1 MGCVAIYFILTV
13 LEAESLESESCPG
26 NVLVNLYSR
35 SHMSDFLC
43 SFVMEQRWER
53 LDFCINIFGSLPWPH
68 LRQSL
73 QSMSGFNLE
82 FEKNKG
88 IQLIVPTFG
97 FPNACVF
104 TMLNRLAATFQTII
118 STSNSKPQV
127 SYNIIKSMHKARC

>member
-1 MGCVAIYFILTV
+1 MGRVAIYFILTV
-13 LEAESLESESCPG
+13 LEAESLESESCRG

-35 SHMSDFLC
+35 SHKSDFLC
-43 SFVMEQRWER
+43 SSVMEQRWER

-68 LRQSL
+68 LCQSL

-88 IQLIVPTFG
+88 IQLIVPAIG

-104 TMLNRLAATFQTII
+104 IMLNRLAASFQL
-118 STSNSKPQV
+118 
-127 SYNIIKSMHKARC
+127 